1 MDDDDHYT
9 QAGLTSTATLE
20 SAAEAGTEMVV
31 REGTEEVVVVREGT
45 GEVVVVREGTEEVAV
60 VDVGTEE
67 VVKAGTEA
75 TNAVAVPVVAIASQT
90 STTTWISAHTISLRY
105 H

>member
-31 REGTEEVVVVREGT
+31 REGTEEVA
-45 GEVVVVREGTEEVAV
+45 VVREGTEEVVV

-67 VVKAGTEA
+67 GAKAGTEA

>member
-1 MDDDDHYT
+1 MVVR
-9 QAGLTSTATLE
+9 E
-20 SAAEAGTEMVV
+20 GTEEVAVV
-31 REGTEEVVVVREGT
+31 REGTEEVVVV
-45 GEVVVVREGTEEVAV
+45 
-60 VDVGTEE
+60 DVGTEE
-67 VVKAGTEA
+67 GAKAGTEA

>member
-1 MDDDDHYT
+1 M
-9 QAGLTSTATLE
+9 
-20 SAAEAGTEMVV
+20 
-31 REGTEEVVVVREGT
+31 VVREGT
-45 GEVVVVREGTEEVAV
+45 GEVVVVREGTEEVVVVVKEGTEEVVVVREGTEEVVV

-67 VVKAGTEA
+67 GAKAGTEA